1 MYRFILPA
9 QSFNSNDK
17 RSQIISFCALSYKT
31 ATIFQFHFYTGCAF
45 STWKSFSV
53 SSFQSVFL
61 QVHFIMLSGIMKR
74 QSMLIVVF
82 PGFVNEPPKI
92 FNSIAYA
99 VKILKS

>member
-1 MYRFILPA
+1 
-9 QSFNSNDK
+9 
-17 RSQIISFCALSYKT
+17 
-31 ATIFQFHFYTGCAF
+31 
-45 STWKSFSV
+45 
-53 SSFQSVFL
+53 
-61 QVHFIMLSGIMKR
+61 MLSGIMKR

>member
-1 MYRFILPA
+1 MYRFIL
-9 QSFNSNDK
+9 QLSRSIQMISVLRSFP
-17 RSQIISFCALSYKT
+17 FCALSYKT